1 MPRWRQNQNKDRYKD
16 PNEGMSTEEIFG
28 AVSGGIGALSGLASF
43 GMGIDS
49 MITARRKQAQA
60 ERQNKLLMEEAKRMS
75 EKDFYA
81 GVNIPLDAFNK
92 QFEETLQQQ
101 QQSLQALQEG
111 DARSVASGVGRV
123 GALAGQQGENT
134 RIALGEALYQNDKM
148 KADSKQSINQQGIDI
163 NVGMA
168 QDESLRARDAN
179 RQASQGMAGAQEGLA
194 SGLQGA
200 AGMIPG
206 YLQGRSD
213 KLTSDIINQIGSMDV
228 FKEGG
233 LPQGF
238 DASNEATRKMFT
250 DNPLFNKLSNS
261 EMKEMLE
268 NLKGGKASVIQ
279 DLASMLFDSKEN

>member
-1 MPRWRQNQNKDRYKD
+1 MPRWKQKQNQDRYK
-16 PNEGMSTEEIFG
+16 NSEGMSTEEIFG

-49 MITARRKQAQA
+49 MITARRKQAEA
-60 ERQNKLLMEEAKRMS
+60 ERKNKQLMDEAKRMA

-81 GVNIPLDAFNK
+81 GVNVPLDAFNK

-111 DARSVASGVGRV
+111 DARSVAAGVGRV
-123 GALAGQQGENT
+123 GALAGEQGEKT
-134 RIALGEALYQNDKM
+134 RIALGEALYANNKM

-168 QDESLRARDAN
+168 QDESLRAKDAN
-179 RQASQGMAGAQEGLA
+179 RQASQAMAGAQEGLA

-206 YLQGRSD
+206 YLQGRQD
-213 KLTSDIINQIGSMDV
+213 KITTDILNEFSQNENIMNALGDQNITYDQDEFRKKLQGSAL
-228 FKEGG
+228 FKNMNNAKRKALYKGVQGG
-233 LPQGF
+233 
-238 DASNEATRKMFT
+238 DM
-250 DNPLFNKLSNS
+250 
-261 EMKEMLE
+261 
-268 NLKGGKASVIQ
+268 SVIQ
-279 DLASMLFDSKEN
+279 SLIDIFKKDS

>member
-1 MPRWRQNQNKDRYKD
+1 MPRWRQNQNKDRYKQS
-16 PNEGMSTEEIFG
+16 EGMSTEEIFG

-49 MITARRKQAQA
+49 MVTARRKQAQA

-123 GALAGQQGENT
+123 GALAGEQGENT

-194 SGLQGA
+194 YGLQGA

-213 KLTSDIINQIGSMDV
+213 KLTSDIINQIGSMDA

>member
-1 MPRWRQNQNKDRYKD
+1 MPRWKQKQNQDRYKND
-16 PNEGMSTEEIFG
+16 KMSTEEIFG

-49 MITARRKQAQA
+49 MITARRKQAEA
-60 ERQNKLLMEEAKRMS
+60 ERKNKQLMDEAKRMA

-81 GVNIPLDAFNK
+81 GVNVPLDAFNK

-111 DARSVASGVGRV
+111 DARSVAAGVGRV
-123 GALAGQQGENT
+123 GALAGEQGEKT
-134 RIALGEALYQNDKM
+134 RIALGEALYANNKM

-168 QDESLRARDAN
+168 QDESLRAKDAN
-179 RQASQGMAGAQEGLA
+179 RQASQAMAGAQEGLA

-206 YLQGRSD
+206 YLQGR
-213 KLTSDIINQIGSMDV
+213 
-228 FKEGG
+228 
-233 LPQGF
+233 
-238 DASNEATRKMFT
+238 
-250 DNPLFNKLSNS
+250 
-261 EMKEMLE
+261 
-268 NLKGGKASVIQ
+268 
-279 DLASMLFDSKEN
+279 

>member
-1 MPRWRQNQNKDRYKD
+1 MPRWKQNQNKDRYK
-16 PNEGMSTEEIFG
+16 EGGKSAEEIFG
-28 AVSGGIGALSGLASF
+28 MVSGGIGAVSGLASF

-123 GALAGQQGENT
+123 GALAGEQGEKT
-134 RIALGEALYQNDKM
+134 RIALGEALYANNKM

-168 QDESLRARDAN
+168 QDESLRAKDAN
-179 RQASQGMAGAQEGLA
+179 RQASQAMAGAQEGLA

-206 YLQGRSD
+206 YLQGRQDKITTDILNEFSQNENIMNALGDQNITYDQDQFRTKLQGSD
-213 KLTSDIINQIGSMDV
+213 L
-228 FKEGG
+228 FKNMNN
-233 LPQGF
+233 
-238 DASNEATRKMFT
+238 AKRKAFY
-250 DNPLFNKLSNS
+250 
-261 EMKEMLE
+261 EEI
-268 NLKGGKASVIQ
+268 KGGDMSAIQ
-279 DLASMLFDSKEN
+279 QLIDIFKKDS